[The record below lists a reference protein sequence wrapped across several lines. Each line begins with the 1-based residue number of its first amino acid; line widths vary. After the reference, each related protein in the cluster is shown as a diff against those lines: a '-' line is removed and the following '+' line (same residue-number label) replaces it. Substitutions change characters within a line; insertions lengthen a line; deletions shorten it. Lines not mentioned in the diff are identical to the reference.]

1 MTVYVDDANIKWGRG
16 VWCHM
21 MADTLEEL
29 NTFAA
34 ELGLHHAWLQ
44 YKPSGVHYDVTKS
57 VKAKALALGAVELKR
72 REDPEAWRAVVR
84 VARSQYDH

>member
-1 MTVYVDDANIKWGRG
+1 
-16 VWCHM
+16 
-21 MADTLEEL
+21 
-29 NTFAA
+29 
-34 ELGLHHAWLQ
+34 
-44 YKPSGVHYDVTKS
+44 